1 MGRNPVN
8 RREALKWFTLI
19 PAMVTASPQP
29 SNQKIVLEMDGRK
42 IAEALLP
49 HIPERI
55 ERLDVTDLS
64 TGSRRL
70 IEG

>member
-1 MGRNPVN
+1 MN
-8 RREALKWFTLI
+8 RREALKWFTAV
-19 PAMVTASPQP
+19 PAMIMSSPQP
-29 SNQKIVLEMDGRK
+29 SNQPIVLEIDGRK
-42 IAEALLP
+42 VAEAILP

-55 ERLDVTDLS
+55 ERLDVTDIS